1 MNISEINDMW
11 EMDCQIDDNHL
22 DRESVKTQ
30 NLHAKYLRILMEHKL
45 KLSALQLEYKTLRQK
60 KFRYYRG
67 EMGKIELD
75 EYGWDQWQGAK
86 PLKNEMEEFLEGDS
100 DLNKINVKC
109 EYIKHI
115 IEAIELIMNQVKAR
129 DWNIRNAIAWKQF
142 VSGS

>member
-1 MNISEINDMW
+1 MNISELNDIW
-11 EMDCQIDDNHL
+11 NEDCQIDDDRL
-22 DRESVKTQ
+22 DKESVKTP
-30 NLHAKYLRILMEHKL
+30 NLHAKYLRMLMEHKL

-67 EMGKIELD
+67 EMGKSEL
-75 EYGWDQWQGAK
+75 EENGWQQWQGTK

-109 EYIKHI
+109 EYIKHMI
-115 IEAIELIMNQVKAR
+115 DAIESIMGQIKAR